1 MQSKLMVFAALD
13 EMMNRVSHKKK
24 AKILLLTILRK
35 KLAFIGIVQKSDHAN
50 TARDT
55 QKEFLGF

>member
-1 MQSKLMVFAALD
+1 M
-13 EMMNRVSHKKK
+13 
-24 AKILLLTILRK
+24 LLTILRR
-35 KLAFIGIVQKSDHAN
+35 KLAFIGIVQKRDHAH